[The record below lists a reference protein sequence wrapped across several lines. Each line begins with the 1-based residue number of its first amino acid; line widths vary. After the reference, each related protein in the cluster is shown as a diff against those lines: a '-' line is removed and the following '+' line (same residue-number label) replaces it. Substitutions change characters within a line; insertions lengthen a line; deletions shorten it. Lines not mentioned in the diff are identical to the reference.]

1 MGILRITVDDSVDV
15 PAIAARLHVTVR
27 GAALVAGN
35 AATKRAAEV
44 RELVA
49 ALGQA
54 GLSDDAFEV
63 QGVRLS
69 TSSSAVGRSQRV
81 EIMLVVRVAPEQLPA
96 VLGVLADRPN
106 LRLGELEWVFDSFE
120 ASIHLAAAAMRK
132 ARRKADALAE
142 AGGLTVAGVH
152 SASDSW
158 SMPEPRVMMAEAM
171 AASPRMMKSAAPE
184 LDLGVEF
191 VSTQKLQVHLSVD
204 FTFG

>member
-1 MGILRITVDDSVDV
+1 MGILRITVDDSLDV

-49 ALGQA
+49 ALGHA
-54 GLSDDAFEV
+54 GLSDDSIEV

-81 EIMLVVRVAPEQLPA
+81 EIMLVVKVAPEQLPA

-120 ASIHLAAAAMRK
+120 ASIPLAAAAMRK
-132 ARRKADALAE
+132 ARRKADALAD
-142 AGGLTVAGVH
+142 AAGLTVAGVH

-158 SMPEPRVMMAEAM
+158 SMPEPRVMMAEAI
-171 AASPRMMKSAAPE
+171 AASPRMMKSAAPD

-204 FTFG
+204 FTVG